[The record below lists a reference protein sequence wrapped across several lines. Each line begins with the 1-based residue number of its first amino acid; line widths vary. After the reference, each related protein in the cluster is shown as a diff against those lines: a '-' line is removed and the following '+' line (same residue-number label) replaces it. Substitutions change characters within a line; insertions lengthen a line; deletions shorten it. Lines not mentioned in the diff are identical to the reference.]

1 MSHLGGPTVIKAGLE
16 EAIFMNNSGAFR
28 LFSPTSQKHIGK
40 KALLAGF
47 YESEAQCA
55 NSKKTLFTL

>member
-28 LFSPTSQKHIGK
+28 LFSPTSTKTHRKESTAGW
-40 KALLAGF
+40 LL
-47 YESEAQCA
+47 
-55 NSKKTLFTL
+55 